1 MNQQPVEIK
10 RFIGGPLMTVCYLV
24 AMPGSASLIV
34 DAPRDAWRAALEAAD
49 NLAAPVQ
56 LAVATHGHWDHITDL
71 AHVRALGIP
80 TAAHLADRYMFDD
93 PHGQGLNIPYIM
105 EPTPIDRP
113 LADGDV
119 ISIGGMSLRVL
130 HTPGHTPGSIC
141 LWIAADDVIFS
152 GDTLLK
158 GGAGHTAEPGA
169 SLPALAASVRRLA
182 DFPERTMLYPGHG
195 RPTRIGD
202 EVWLE
207 TLIDPD
213 APLVQWRAS
222 NERRQTPVRD
232 AHAEGVA

>member
-1 MNQQPVEIK
+1 MSHQSVEIK

-130 HTPGHTPGSIC
+130 HTPGHTPGSTS
-141 LWIAADDVIFS
+141 LLTDDGTAFVGDLIS
-152 GDTLLK
+152 GA
-158 GGAGHTAEPGA
+158 GGAHAQRSYATDWAQLAE
-169 SLPALAASVRRLA
+169 SLKLVQEVTPAVVYA
-182 DFPERTMLYPGHG
+182 GHG
-195 RPTRIGD
+195 REPIDG
-202 EVWLE
+202 EAFAVLE
-207 TLIDPD
+207 PYV
-213 APLVQWRAS
+213 P
-222 NERRQTPVRD
+222 
-232 AHAEGVA
+232 